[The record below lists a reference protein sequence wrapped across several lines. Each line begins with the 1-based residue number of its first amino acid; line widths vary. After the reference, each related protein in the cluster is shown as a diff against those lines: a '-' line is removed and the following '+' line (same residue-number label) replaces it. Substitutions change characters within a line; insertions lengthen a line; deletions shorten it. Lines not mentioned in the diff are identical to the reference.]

1 MTGFFPKRHGIIILL
16 LLLLL
21 TIPCRAAVQ
30 VSVTLKLDRNEA
42 TVADTIRMVVNIAGI
57 QSIDSRPVLKGVDA
71 FAVTPGGTSS
81 RMEIING
88 KMNASIDFAYELEP
102 SVRGRF
108 TIGPAE
114 VGVKGKVLRS
124 NTATLAITKAAPST
138 GKNRG
143 PLFLTASLTSPKVFL
158 EEQTIYV
165 LRLYRRM
172 GVSNISLDLPTS
184 EQLSFQQL
192 GEPVKYQ
199 SVYKDQPYQVLEVR
213 YALIP
218 TQKGVIGIR
227 PARMTMT
234 VRPPGQRSPFG
245 FFDDSFFSSM
255 LGKQTTV
262 VSEARELT
270 VLPLPREDRP
280 EDFSGLVGSFRIE
293 SKLEPQTVKA
303 GESATLTVVLSG
315 RGNVKQIPDLT
326 MPDMDQ
332 IKVYADQPVL
342 KEELDAKGLKGLK
355 IMKWALVP
363 AKTGTYTVPPLSVS
377 FFDTEEHRYRTIAT
391 TPFNLLTLSGKEP
404 QIQTTP
410 KPVDLHASQTP
421 SKQQVVELGHDILPA
436 HGSLRYLSQGS
447 GFKTRDWFFWFLLLI
462 PMLFY
467 LGVLF
472 GRFIFKQSPASR
484 AAVKT
489 KRAAKM
495 LLQECGKRNISS
507 NRMIAVWTAYF
518 NDRLGL
524 ALGTLTDQEAMQIL
538 TAHGVSESTANRV
551 KETIRSMEDAV
562 YTGKG
567 DETCN
572 LVEALPELVKQVDKE
587 IQ

>member
-1 MTGFFPKRHGIIILL
+1 
-16 LLLLL
+16 
-21 TIPCRAAVQ
+21 
-30 VSVTLKLDRNEA
+30 
-42 TVADTIRMVVNIAGI
+42 MVVSIAGI
-57 QSIDSRPVLKGVDA
+57 QSMDSRPILKGLEA
-71 FAVTPGGTSS
+71 FNLTPGGTSS

-88 KMNASIDFAYELEP
+88 KMSASVDFAYELKP
-102 SVRGRF
+102 RVRGRF

-114 VGVKGKVLRS
+114 VNVKGKVFRS
-124 NTATLAITKAAPST
+124 NTTTLAIKKAAAST
-138 GKNRG
+138 GENRG
-143 PLFLTASLTSPKVFL
+143 PLFLTADLTSAKVFL
-158 EEQTIYV
+158 EEQTIYI
-165 LRLYRRM
+165 LKLYRRV
-172 GVSNISLDLPTS
+172 GVSNISLDLPES

-199 SVYKDQPYQVLEVR
+199 SLYNDQPYQVLEVR

-218 TQKGVIGIR
+218 TQEGVIGIR

-234 VRPPGQRSPFG
+234 VLQPRQRSPFG

-255 LGKQTTV
+255 MGKRTSV

-270 VLPLPREDRP
+270 VLPLPREGRP
-280 EDFSGLVGSFRIE
+280 GDFSGLVGSFRIE
-293 SKLEPQTVKA
+293 SQLEPQTVKT

-332 IKVYADQPVL
+332 VKVYADQPVL
-342 KEELDAKGLKGLK
+342 KEELDEKGIKGSK

-363 AKTGTYTVPPLSVS
+363 AKAGTYPVPTLAVS
-377 FFDTEEHRYRTIAT
+377 FFDTEKHHYRTIAT
-391 TPFNLLTLSGKEP
+391 TPFDLLALSGKEP
-404 QIQTTP
+404 QVQTAQ
-410 KPVDLHASQTP
+410 KPVELNESQTP

-447 GFKTRDWFFWFLLLI
+447 GFKSRGWFFWFLLLI
-462 PMLFY
+462 PILSYF
-467 LGVLF
+467 GVLC

-484 AAVKT
+484 AAVRSK
-489 KRAAKM
+489 KAAKTF
-495 LLQECGKRNISS
+495 LQACGKRNISS
-507 NRMIAVWTAYF
+507 KGMIALWTAYF

-524 ALGTLTDQEAMQIL
+524 ALGTLTDQEAMKIL
-538 TAHGVSESTANRV
+538 TANGVSEPTASRV
-551 KETIRSMEDAV
+551 KTFIRSVEDAV

-572 LVEALPELVKQVDKE
+572 LVETLPELIKQVDKE